1 MLAPVPHLLP
11 LTTVQRER
19 LLPVPGQVFAHLDQ
33 KISPLD
39 VVGEAHLGGQHL
51 LLDVARQLRVPP
63 EKADKLIKCRAGDQV
78 VKNQAIAQSRDL
90 IPQTIRAGQDGKVLL
105 VGGGKVL
112 LEVGETAIELIARVP
127 GTVTRVVQDRGI
139 EITFS
144 GALVQGVWGNGQVDS
159 GMILPLLN
167 SPEDVLTAKQL
178 DVSQRGAVILAG
190 QCSDPAALETA
201 GELPVRGL
209 ILGSLSPTLLGQ
221 AAQMHFPIIVV
232 DGFDGRPLNT
242 AAFKLLTSNAKREV
256 TVNAEIADRYNG
268 ARPEIYIPLPVTEE
282 PPRPR
287 EVETFAPDQPVR
299 LLRTP
304 HAGAIG
310 ILINLKPGLA
320 TMPSGLRLQAAEVKL
335 ETGEQVVVPLANL
348 EVLG

>member
-1 MLAPVPHLLP
+1 MLAPVTHLLP

>member
-1 MLAPVPHLLP
+1 
-11 LTTVQRER
+11 
-19 LLPVPGQVFAHLDQ
+19 
-33 KISPLD
+33 
-39 VVGEAHLGGQHL
+39 
-51 LLDVARQLRVPP
+51 
-63 EKADKLIKCRAGDQV
+63 
-78 VKNQAIAQSRDL
+78 
-90 IPQTIRAGQDGKVLL
+90 
-105 VGGGKVL
+105 
-112 LEVGETAIELIARVP
+112 
-127 GTVTRVVQDRGI
+127 
-139 EITFS
+139 
-144 GALVQGVWGNGQVDS
+144 VWGNGQVDS